1 MKSYY
6 PFTPFLSFMLY
17 AVVQLCTMSLQAQS
31 EPFNCSYNA
40 YLFQYNDIYA
50 IDLATGSSYLVKEN
64 IIDNSINGAAYNSAD
79 GFIWGYVSG
88 NPKTIV
94 RIGSN
99 FETET
104 YTIPEIPVTNNNY
117 VGDIDLFGQYYFRAG
132 GSTYHHVDL
141 NPESP
146 NYLQYIGSASLSRSI
161 NIHDWAFNAVDNML
175 YAVEKRTNNLYR
187 IDVESGNVENLG
199 VVPALAG
206 NNYTYGAVY
215 FDVDGN
221 FYVSAN
227 QTGTVY
233 IVRRVQD
240 IVNGVMNSNV
250 FAFGPAS
257 ASNDGARCP
266 SAPVPQENCS
276 NGLDDDGDG
285 LTDCDD
291 PSCSGV
297 AECPVIQVA
306 SSGNDGGLESNDR
319 LANLISKRNYQ
330 RAKTNYKFDVV
341 SAKKVKKNND
351 YSRKGMFA
359 PNAIE
364 LNTLVPLGIIGES
377 STIESAPEDLL
388 DLTNASDI
396 YAVDYLN
403 DAETISALMII
414 KTEDQVYEHSKF
426 ICDRFLGAQLL
437 SVSTLQI
444 REHNFIKS
452 IIKQADGATEFALS
466 FSARLNEQ
474 NQFVLESHWNI
485 DAYATNSAYYNFQIW
500 SNSLDDL
507 LKLAE
512 EILNLLESNAQ
523 ISEYK
528 TSAPPPVFVKSAR
541 YDRGAVHMNVVNN
554 NRTEYILL
562 EGGIKKSETSQTEMV
577 ALQSP
582 IDGYLD
588 TLAVE
593 TGNIFDFG
601 FRISNE
607 NGDTPDDLF
616 VADAPWG
623 IDDSQVGTKVTTYEV
638 LATNEAYFGQGYP
651 VERNVNLVAV
661 TDTYVGVYRALSPR
675 FAAVDLSNY
684 ENLVFNASGNGTL
697 EIQLIKGDGKIY
709 SHEITLTEA
718 EASFYLENTIFVNV
732 DGTTTDFS
740 NLKVIQFNMKSTN
753 GQPEE
758 KRVQLSA
765 VEFTNE
771 DKPAVFVD
779 EDLNR
784 SIVSP
789 NPVTT
794 ETTIYFY
801 DEVGGTFTMEI
812 FDVNGR
818 IINSHTI
825 KGDVTKGQNT
835 ITFSRKDLY
844 SGLYFYRLESS
855 SKQIW
860 SGRILVN

>member
-1 MKSYY
+1 MKHFY
-6 PFTPFLSFMLY
+6 TLTTFLSLFFLTFLQIGLVKLY
-17 AVVQLCTMSLQAQS
+17 AQS

-50 IDLATGSSYLVKEN
+50 IDLASGSSYLVKEN
-64 IIDNSINGAAYNSAD
+64 IIENSINGAAYNSAD

-94 RIGSN
+94 RIGEN
-99 FETET
+99 FETDL

-141 NPESP
+141 NPDSP
-146 NYLQYIGSASLSRSI
+146 NYLQYVGSSSLSQSI
-161 NIHDWAFNAVDNML
+161 NIHDWAFNAADNML
-175 YAVEKRTNNLYR
+175 YSVEKKTNNLYR
-187 IDVESGNVENLG
+187 IDVETGNVENLG
-199 VVPALAG
+199 VVPILAG

-233 IVRRVQD
+233 IIRQVQN
-240 IVNGVMNSNV
+240 IVSGIMDSNV

-266 SAPVPQENCS
+266 SAPVPQEDCL

-297 AECPVIQVA
+297 AACPVIQLA

-330 RAKTNYKFDVV
+330 RAKTNYRFDALA
-341 SAKKVKKNND
+341 AKKVKKNKN
-351 YSRKGMFA
+351 YLRKGMFA

-364 LNTLVPLGIIGES
+364 LNALVPLGIIGES

-403 DAETISALMII
+403 GSETMSALMVI
-414 KTEDQVYEHSKF
+414 KTEEQVYEHSKF

-437 SVSTLQI
+437 SVSTLQL

-474 NQFVLESHWNI
+474 NQFVVESHWNI
-485 DAYATNSAYYNFQIW
+485 DAYAPNTAFYNFQIW
-500 SNSLDDL
+500 SNSVDDL
-507 LKLAE
+507 LKLAD
-512 EILNLLESNAQ
+512 EILNLLESNAP
-523 ISEYK
+523 IVDYT

-541 YDRGAVHMNVVNN
+541 YERGAVHMNVVNN
-554 NRTEYILL
+554 NRTEYIRL
-562 EGGIKKSETSQTEMV
+562 EGGIKRSETSQAEMV
-577 ALQSP
+577 GLQSP
-582 IDGYLD
+582 LDGYID
-588 TLAVE
+588 TVAVE

-601 FRISNE
+601 FRISND

-623 IDDSQVGTKVTTYEV
+623 LDDSQAGTQVNGYEII
-638 LATNEAYFGQGYP
+638 ASEEAYFGQGYP
-651 VERNVNLVAV
+651 VERNVNLVAT

-675 FAAVDLSNY
+675 FAPVDLSTY
-684 ENLVFNASGNGTL
+684 DNLVFSAAGTGTL
-697 EIQLIKGDGKIY
+697 EIQLIKGNGETY
-709 SHEITLTEA
+709 SHEVALSATKEA
-718 EASFYLENTIFVNV
+718 FYLESSLFTNISGNS
-732 DGTTTDFS
+732 TDFA
-740 NLKVIQFNMKSTN
+740 NLKVIQFNMKSTS
-753 GQPEE
+753 GDMEE
-758 KRVQLSA
+758 KQLQLSA

-771 DKPAVFVD
+771 DKPAAFID
-779 EDLNR
+779 EDLTR

-794 ETTIYFY
+794 ETTLYFY
-801 DEVGGTFTMEI
+801 DEVAGEYTLEL
-812 FDVNGR
+812 FDISGR
-818 IINSHTI
+818 VIGSHTNHGVV
-825 KGDVTKGQNT
+825 KQGQNT
-835 ITFSRKDLY
+835 IKISRKGLD

-855 SKQIW
+855 SKRIW
-860 SGRILVN
+860 SGRILVK